1 MNVNSKD
8 TKDIMHIGQRIKKLR
23 EALNLTQV
31 AFAEK
36 LGRSKRSIQEWESG
50 RSEPSERIL
59 RLIEQTFSVNPEW
72 LRHGRGEMFKPKPK
86 SNLEFLGAVPF
97 DFVLLP
103 VPVVDT
109 EVGAGR
115 GLYAALS
122 HPSEIKTV
130 WVPKKYANH
139 RLFFFRVNGDSMKP
153 RLQNKDWVVADLDAS
168 VKNGDLVVVELKN
181 DEIMV
186 KKFRKKKEGFVVLES
201 YNPDYEPIIIKP
213 EDIKNIAKVVL
224 IIPNGESSWN

>member
-1 MNVNSKD
+1 MHQ
-8 TKDIMHIGQRIKKLR
+8 TLGIMESLIGQRIKVLR
-23 EALNLTQV
+23 EHLGLSQEE
-31 AFAEK
+31 FATKIGLSRKMLSRYEQGKNVPTEK
-36 LGRSKRSIQEWESG
+36 T
-50 RSEPSERIL
+50 L

-72 LRHGRGEMFKPKPK
+72 LRHGKGEMFKPKPK

-122 HPSEIKTV
+122 QPSEIKTV

-168 VKNGDLVVVELKN
+168 VKNGDLVVAELKN

-186 KKFRKKKEGFVVLES
+186 KKYRKKREGFVILES
-201 YNPDYEPIIIKP
+201 YNPDYEPIIVKP

>member
-1 MNVNSKD
+1 MN
-8 TKDIMHIGQRIKKLR
+8 IGDRIRELR
-23 EALNLTQV
+23 QALGLSQTE
-31 AFAEK
+31 FAER
-36 LGRSKRSIQEWESG
+36 LGKTRRTIQHWESG
-50 RSEPSERIL
+50 NITPPDNVL

-72 LRHGRGEMFKPKPK
+72 LRHGKGEMFKPKPK

-103 VPVVDT
+103 VPVVDV

-115 GLYAALS
+115 GLYAALNY
-122 HPSEIKTV
+122 PSEVKTV

-139 RLFFFRVNGDSMKP
+139 RLFFFRISGDSMKP

-168 VKNGDLVVVELKN
+168 VHNGDLVVVELKN
-181 DEIMV
+181 DEVMV
-186 KKFRKKKEGFVVLES
+186 KKYRKTREGFVILES
-201 YNPDYEPIIIKP
+201 YNPDYEPIIVKP

-224 IIPNGESSWN
+224 IVPNGENAWN